1 MTQRLRVAIAGAGI
15 GKAHITGYAQ
25 LPHLFDVRYVCDLNP
40 ERAEAGAAEAPGSRA
55 VSDLDIVLSDPEVD
69 LVDLCL
75 PPRLHAPMTLAVLAA
90 GKHVVCEKP
99 LAGSMAEVVEI
110 RNAAARAE
118 RQVFPIFQYRYGAGY
133 HAAHALKMKGL
144 LGRPYVLSLETH
156 WDRRADYYAERWRG
170 TWAGELGG
178 ALVSHAIHAH
188 NLVAHL
194 AGEITEVAAFIDTRV
209 NPIETEDCAALSM
222 RTSEGALVSSSIS
235 LGACG
240 STSRFRALFEHMT
253 VTSGTEPYHIGS
265 GPWTFEARDPA
276 RQAEVDEIVAEN
288 ATGIFR
294 FAGQFADIHA
304 RLTGRPEFYLPSL
317 DEAYQSIELI
327 TALYDSARNRRIVS
341 LPLPQDHPLTHGWLP
356 AA

>member
-1 MTQRLRVAIAGAGI
+1 MTRRICVAIAGAGI
-15 GKAHITGYAQ
+15 GKAHILGYAQ

-40 ERAEAGAAEAPGSRA
+40 ERAAAGAAEAPGSRPI
-55 VSDLDIVLSDPEVD
+55 SDLDAVLADPQVE

-75 PPRLHAPMTLAVLAA
+75 PPRLHAPMTLKALAA

-99 LAGSMAEVVEI
+99 LAGSLADVSEI
-110 RNAAARAE
+110 RDAAAQFD

-133 HAAHALKMKGL
+133 HAAHALKRKGL
-144 LGRPYVLSLETH
+144 LGRPFVLSLETH

-170 TWAGELGG
+170 TWEGELGG

-222 RTSEGALVSSSIS
+222 RTREGALVSSSIS

-253 VTSGTEPYHIGS
+253 ITSGTEPYHIGS

-276 RQAEVDEIVAEN
+276 RQAEVDAIVAEHDQ
-288 ATGIFR
+288 GIFR
-294 FAGQFADIHA
+294 FAGQFADVHA
-304 RLTGRPEFYLPSL
+304 RLTGGAEFYLPSL

-327 TALYDSARNRRIVS
+327 TALYDAARNRRIVS
-341 LPLPQDHPLTHGWLP
+341 LPLPSDHPLRKGWLP
-356 AA
+356 A